1 MTKLEILVV
10 AYGRDIEKA
19 DASRWPKLEGVR
31 YVVACQ
37 NPEELELDTSH
48 LRRDDITIHFFAD
61 KGVARNRNHCLQLA
75 SAPYVMLFDA
85 DLTIEGRGL
94 PKIIE
99 AFDSDPSLDYLATR
113 SIVPKHVVFPPDGHD
128 LSKPV
133 RFYAPISFELA
144 FRRKSLVD
152 NNIRFCELS
161 GLGAGVLNAAE
172 EDIFVWNCRHKGLRG
187 RFADAVTSYH
197 PGETTGTRLAA
208 VPGVIRAKGTLMRM
222 WRGDMGALIRI
233 PLEAYRTPMGFFQ
246 ALKHLWEGYRFF
258 GEHRKEIVI
267 D

>member
-37 NPEELELDTSH
+37 NPEDLELDTSH

-75 SAPYVMLFDA
+75 TAPYVMLFDA

-99 AFDSDPSLDYLATR
+99 AFDTDPSLDYLATR

-128 LSKPV
+128 LSIPV

-152 NNIRFCELS
+152 NNIHFCELS
-161 GLGAGVLNAAE
+161 GLGG
-172 EDIFVWNCRHKGLRG
+172 RTKRG
-187 RFADAVTSYH
+187 RRRHLRVELPPQGPA
-197 PGETTGTRLAA
+197 GTFRRRCHV
-208 VPGVIRAKGTLMRM
+208 VPPR
-222 WRGDMGALIRI
+222 
-233 PLEAYRTPMGFFQ
+233 
-246 ALKHLWEGYRFF
+246 
-258 GEHRKEIVI
+258 
-267 D
+267 